1 MDADHG
7 SRDGDRLAA
16 CLAGTADGRVAR
28 LLGLLMTTGD
38 VIRLTSIAAAH
49 QSSEGVILLDVLL
62 DKAGVPDGLDL
73 AWRSK
78 HFLGA
83 PVPGATVAT
92 VNLAHIVAAVE
103 FTVAEM
109 AVNPGDSTIGFGDEI
124 RRRTPPSADDRGG
137 GSGGGVG
144 LLWYADPSKA
154 WQLHRRAADVEASDG
169 AQDVDLDALH
179 PAKRQAAIAIQRQ
192 AYAGAG

>member
-1 MDADHG
+1 MSWTRITDPE
-7 SRDGDRLAA
+7 
-16 CLAGTADGRVAR
+16 TVT
-28 LLGLLMTTGD
+28 GLLPAWLGRRMVGLRGCFGLLLTTGD

-49 QSSEGVILLDVLL
+49 QSSQGVILLDVLL
-62 DKAGVPDGLDL
+62 DRAGVPDGVDL

-109 AVNPGDSTIGFGDEI
+109 AANPGDSTIGFGDEI
-124 RRRTPPSADDRGG
+124 RPE
-137 GSGGGVG
+137 
-144 LLWYADPSKA
+144 
-154 WQLHRRAADVEASDG
+154 DVTERPTTEAVS
-169 AQDVDLDALH
+169 
-179 PAKRQAAIAIQRQ
+179 QAVE
-192 AYAGAG
+192 